1 MTVRKV
7 KRRYR
12 LKKTK
17 RARIQAAIVLLGCL
31 LLVGGLIHT
40 VRLLLP
46 PDYLDTSTTQI
57 DGIPLYTDFLELD
70 WQGRTGEKRRIKWL
84 VIHET
89 GNPAAGADAAMH
101 NRYLHSEEQKD
112 VPLSWHYTVDDH
124 QIYHHLPDSER
135 GYHASD
141 SGTKGGGN
149 DCGIGIEIC
158 VNADGDF
165 DQAVDNAAHLAA
177 DLLKRYHLS
186 ISDVKQH
193 GDFTSKNCPEHLRE
207 GDNYQQFL
215 EKIKE
220 YM

>member
-1 MTVRKV
+1 MAVR

-12 LKKTK
+12 LKKTLK
-17 RARIQAAIVLLGCL
+17 AKLQAAVMLLGCL
-31 LLVGGLIHT
+31 IILGGLIHT
-40 VRLLLP
+40 VWILLP
-46 PDYLDTSTTQI
+46 PDYLDGDISEI
-57 DGIPLYTDFLELD
+57 DGIPLYTDFLDES
-70 WQGRTGEKRRIKWL
+70 WRGRTGDKHRIKWL

-89 GNPAAGADAAMH
+89 GNFSAGADAAMH

-112 VPLSWHYTVDDH
+112 TPLSWHYTVDDH
-124 QIYHHLPDSER
+124 QIYHHLPDSEK

-158 VNADGDF
+158 VNADGDYEK
-165 DQAVDNAAHLAA
+165 AVDNAAHLAA
-177 DLLKRYHLS
+177 ELLNRYHLDVL
-186 ISDVKQH
+186 DVKQH
-193 GDFTSKNCPEHLRE
+193 GDFTSKNCPERLRE
-207 GDNYQQFL
+207 GDNYQKFL